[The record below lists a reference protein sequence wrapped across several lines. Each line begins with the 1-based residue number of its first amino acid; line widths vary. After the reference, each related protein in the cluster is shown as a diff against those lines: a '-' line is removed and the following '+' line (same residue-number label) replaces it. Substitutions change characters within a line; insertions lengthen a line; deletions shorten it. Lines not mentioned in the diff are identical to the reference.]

1 MQQAVVKAPE
11 CQSTRALADEL
22 AGSRSRQEAACLLC
36 NGALE
41 KSVGE
46 LFDTRFGV
54 EGTYEV
60 WRCTDCGL
68 EQIYPVPT
76 PAELGRLYESYYNFG
91 GERGTSYTRLREWFV
106 SSWLYRM
113 WIFLDGDISFHGR
126 KGAGRL
132 LDAGCNE
139 GRGLRIYARNG
150 FHVEGL
156 ELNPTAA
163 AVAREAGFTVH
174 LGDTT
179 DFTASAAYDV
189 VVLSNVLEHAPDP
202 KKVLIN
208 LRGNLNP
215 GGQLW
220 ISCPNSRSWLRKV
233 FGRSWINWHV
243 PFHISHFSAESL
255 RRLLT
260 DAGFRN
266 VETRQITPALWVTQ
280 SSIAYSFATKG
291 KKNRQLRNP
300 FLTLCLMLLARFVL
314 FPVLWL
320 GNKRGRGDCLLAV
333 ARKA

>member
-1 MQQAVVKAPE
+1 MQQAFAKTSE
-11 CQSTRALADEL
+11 CESTRARAGEL
-22 AGSRSRQEAACLLC
+22 AGSRVREKAACLLC

-46 LFDTRFGV
+46 LFDTRFGI

-60 WRCTDCGL
+60 WRCLDCGL
-68 EQIYPVPT
+68 EQIYPVPS
-76 PAELGRLYESYYNFG
+76 PAELGCLYESYYNFG
-91 GERGTSYTRLREWFV
+91 GERGTFYTRLREWFF

-126 KGAGRL
+126 KGGGRL

-189 VVLSNVLEHAPDP
+189 VVLSNVLEHARDP
-202 KKVLIN
+202 KKVLVN
-208 LRGNLNP
+208 VRGNLNP

-243 PFHISHFSAESL
+243 PYHISHFSAETL

-266 VETRQITPALWVTQ
+266 VETHQITPALWVTQ
-280 SSIAYSFATKG
+280 SSIAWLFAREG
-291 KKNRQLRNP
+291 RKNGQLRNP
-300 FLTLCLMLLARFVL
+300 FLAVSLMVLARFVL
-314 FPVLWL
+314 FPALWL
-320 GNKRGRGDCLLAV
+320 GDRTGRGDCLLVFAT
-333 ARKA
+333 KA